1 MRRHVHGTAVQA
13 QINMTPLIDV
23 LLVLLIVFLVIQPE
37 LQKGL
42 DLQVPP
48 PPEGP
53 PPTQTPDRIVLSVE
67 KGSLYSLNG
76 EAIPVGSLSD
86 RLREV
91 YADRP
96 RKVLFVKGAEGLRY
110 SEVIRAVDIALG
122 AGVVVVGLVPREGGD
137 ATP

>member
-1 MRRHVHGTAVQA
+1 MKRFVPGTAVRA
-13 QINMTPLIDV
+13 EINMTPLIDV

-53 PPTQTPDRIVLSVE
+53 PPAQPPDRIVLSVE
-67 KGSLYSLNG
+67 EGSRYTLNG
-76 EAIPVGSLSD
+76 EAVPAASLSS

-96 RKVLFVKGAEGLRY
+96 RKVLFIRGAEGLRY
-110 SEVIRAVDIALG
+110 SEVIRAVDVALG
-122 AGVVVVGLVPREGGD
+122 AGVVVVGLVPREGAPAGR
-137 ATP
+137 